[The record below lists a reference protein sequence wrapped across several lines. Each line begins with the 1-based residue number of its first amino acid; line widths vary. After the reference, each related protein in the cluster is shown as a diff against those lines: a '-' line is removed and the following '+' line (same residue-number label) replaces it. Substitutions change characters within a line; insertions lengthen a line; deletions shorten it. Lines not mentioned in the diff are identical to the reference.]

1 MLKRGISGV
10 DLHRMTGISEAS
22 ITNIKY
28 GSDLYLST
36 AKKIAKALN
45 TKIEYIWP
53 DQEEINGRMQNI
65 HYGDDVNRI
74 REILKARGMTQVELS
89 ELTGIQQSELS
100 RIINDQKP
108 NLSLRIAKK
117 IAKALDCSIED
128 IWPEQAIFFISEILS
143 V

>member
-53 DQEEINGRMQNI
+53 D
-65 HYGDDVNRI
+65 
-74 REILKARGMTQVELS
+74 
-89 ELTGIQQSELS
+89 
-100 RIINDQKP
+100 
-108 NLSLRIAKK
+108 
-117 IAKALDCSIED
+117 
-128 IWPEQAIFFISEILS
+128 
-143 V
+143 